1 LSACFPS
8 TGLSFS
14 LPLPARL
21 CDPVGLDVFS
31 VCVRVGGV
39 GRGGWA
45 GGWMGVCTGIDVSG
59 REHAVLMEMVVV
71 VVEEE
76 EEEEEDLFKADTV
89 SWRRA

>member
-1 LSACFPS
+1 
-8 TGLSFS
+8 
-14 LPLPARL
+14 
-21 CDPVGLDVFS
+21 
-31 VCVRVGGV
+31 
-39 GRGGWA
+39 
-45 GGWMGVCTGIDVSG
+45 MGVCTGIDVSG